1 MGIKNRASASK
12 KLWKLGSKDFNTQYF
27 DYDKDGDLIIKEGH
41 NIYNVRY
48 LVEKFGSSL
57 QILMPFIIEER
68 LEDLMDLADNVIKK
82 IGYTGKFFYHYPMK
96 VNQNREVV
104 MAIVGEGA
112 HLETSSYTDL
122 WLIKR
127 MLEQDKFNPDIRILC
142 SGPKSDAYI
151 NLIDDLQH
159 KGVKI
164 FPLIEGPSELKTLQ
178 HSKFNVGIR
187 LDMPVK
193 ASSHWNKQL
202 DRFGFSAKE
211 IYEMGPFKNLKILH
225 YHIGS
230 QIEKPMDILIPIKYA
245 LNVYFKLKKTNPSL
259 DTLDIGGGMP
269 IPYTRTKGYTVDK
282 LMDKVFELLKSESDK
297 HGMPHPN
304 LVCEWGRYVVAPA
317 QITIFKVI
325 DTKTI
330 NKKKNDAKKWYV
342 IDGSFMNDLA
352 DTWAI
357 DQKWALAPVSNKGD
371 DDLNQVWL
379 AGSTCDSDD
388 VYRGVDNSVTLPDYN
403 HTENNND
410 PMYIAVFD
418 TGAYQDA
425 LAMNHCLISHPQRI
439 IAENGHIVVARKR
452 STPEEV
458 GRNLGWNGGHK

>member
-1 MGIKNRASASK
+1 MATKNRASASK
-12 KLWKLGSKDFNTQYF
+12 KLWKLGSKEFNTQYF

-48 LVEKFGSSL
+48 LAEKFGTSL
-57 QILMPFIIEER
+57 QIMMPFVIEER
-68 LEDLMDLADNVIKK
+68 LEDLIDLADTIIKK
-82 IGYTGKFFYHYPMK
+82 TKYQGKFFYHYPMK

-104 MAIVGEGA
+104 MSIVGEGA

-142 SGPKSDAYI
+142 SGPKNDAYL

-159 KGVKI
+159 KGVKV

-178 HSKFNVGIR
+178 HSKYNVGIR

-193 ASSHWNKQL
+193 AASYWNKKL

-211 IYEMGPFKNLKILH
+211 IYNMGPFKNLRILH

-230 QIEKPMDILIPIKYA
+230 QIEKPMDILSTVKYA
-245 LNVYFKLKKTNPSL
+245 LGVYFKLKKTNPTL

-282 LMDKVFELLKSESDK
+282 LMEKMFELLKSEAEK

-304 LVCEWGRYVVAPA
+304 LVCEWGRYIVAPA
-317 QITIFKVI
+317 QLTVFKVI
-325 DTKTI
+325 DVKNI
-330 NKKKNDAKKWYV
+330 HKKADAKKWYV
-342 IDGSFMNDLA
+342 IDGSFMNDLC

-357 DQKWALAPVSNKGD
+357 DQKWAMAPANNKHD
-371 DDLNQVWL
+371 DDLVDVWL
-379 AGSTCDSDD
+379 SGSTCDSDD
-388 VYRGVDNSVTLPDYN
+388 VYRGTEGAVKLPKLEEDSKEAAYVV
-403 HTENNND
+403 
-410 PMYIAVFD
+410 VFD

-425 LAMNHCLISHPQRI
+425 LSMNHCLISHPARI
-439 IAENGHIVVARKR
+439 IVENGHVVLARKR
-452 STPEEV
+452 TTPDEI
-458 GRNLGWNGGHK
+458 GRNLGWNNGGGKQ